1 MREYSSTLLSV
12 QKPSI
17 QIISL
22 IIAFALLVF
31 SSSFSFAQTDE
42 RPQLGFTIAS
52 DSSPITE
59 TTEPSGTPTVTP
71 LPPPVNPINLT
82 LSPITLQLEV
92 NPGETK
98 TGEIKIRNNSTE
110 AEALRVS
117 FATFSFN
124 DATQQIN
131 LNNQSDETF
140 LKWISV
146 DQPEFVVQP
155 SEWSTV
161 NVTFTPPPE
170 ASLGYYFAVIFNRVS
185 EPVEGGTTK
194 ISGAPAVLVLSNVIS
209 PLAKRELQL
218 DSFKVPKVWVE
229 FLPQQ
234 FLLNIRNSGNVHLPP
249 TGNIFIDSRTK
260 KDIAVLSINPAN
272 SLILPNSSREYTVTW
287 SDGFPKWVDETE
299 KDQTILDENGQTK
312 QKLEWN
318 FAEADR
324 FRIGKYTAHLLLVY
338 DNGERDV
345 PIESFVS
352 FWVIPWRISI
362 AVIIIS
368 IFFLLGIRSTVA
380 DVFRSFRRKK

>member
-1 MREYSSTLLSV
+1 L
-12 QKPSI
+12 
-17 QIISL
+17 
-22 IIAFALLVF
+22 
-31 SSSFSFAQTDE
+31 
-42 RPQLGFTIAS
+42 
-52 DSSPITE
+52 ITE

-92 NPGETK
+92 KPGETK

-110 AEALRVS
+110 PEALRVS

-131 LNNQSDETF
+131 LNSQSDETF

>member
-1 MREYSSTLLSV
+1 MQKQSIHIILL
-12 QKPSI
+12 I
-17 QIISL
+17 T
-22 IIAFALLVF
+22 AFALLLLVP
-31 SSSFSFAQTDE
+31 SPSFAQ
-42 RPQLGFTIAS
+42 IAS
-52 DSSPITE
+52 DSSLITE
-59 TTEPSGTPTVTP
+59 TTDPSSTPTVTP
-71 LPPPVNPINLT
+71 VPPPVNPINLT

-110 AEALRVS
+110 PEALRVS

-124 DATQQIN
+124 EATQQIN

-161 NVTFTPPPE
+161 NVTFAPPPE

-194 ISGAPAVLVLSNVIS
+194 IAGAPAVLVLSNVIS

-249 TGNIFIDSRTK
+249 TGNIFIDSGTK

-272 SLILPNSSREYTVTW
+272 SLILPNSSREYTVNW
-287 SDGFPKWVDETE
+287 RDGFPKWVDKTE
-299 KDQTILDENGQTK
+299 KDQPILDENGQTK

-352 FWVIPWRISI
+352 FWVIPWRLFLAI
-362 AVIIIS
+362 ALTFV
-368 IFFLLGIRSTVA
+368 LTMGLGILLFIIVSKLT
-380 DVFRSFRRKK
+380 RKKR

>member
-1 MREYSSTLLSV
+1 M

-17 QIISL
+17 HISSL
-22 IIAFALLVF
+22 LFIIAFFLLSYFPV
-31 SSSFSFAQTDE
+31 FAQVDE
-42 RPQLGFTIAS
+42 RPQAGFTIAS
-52 DSSPITE
+52 DSALITE
-59 TTEPSGTPTVTP
+59 TTELSGTPTVTP
-71 LPPPVNPINLT
+71 LPPPVNAINLT

-92 NPGETK
+92 KPGESK
-98 TGEIKIRNNSTE
+98 SGEIKIRNNSTE
-110 AEALRVS
+110 PEALRVS

-124 DATQQIN
+124 ETTQQIN

-140 LKWISV
+140 LQWISV

-161 NVTFTPPPE
+161 NVTFAPPPE

-185 EPVEGGTTK
+185 EPAEDGTTK
-194 ISGAPAVLVLSNVIS
+194 IAGAPAVLVLNNVIS
-209 PLAKRELQL
+209 PFAKRELQL
-218 DSFKVPKVWVE
+218 DSFKVPKIWVE

-249 TGNIFIDSRTK
+249 TGNIFIDSGTK

-272 SLILPNSSREYTVTW
+272 SLILPDSSREYSVTW
-287 SDGFPKWVDETE
+287 NDGFPKWVAAAE
-299 KDQTILDENGQTK
+299 KDQPVLDENGQPK

-362 AVIIIS
+362 AVIIVS
-368 IFFLLGIRSTVA
+368 IFFLLGIRSTLA
-380 DVFRSFRRKK
+380 GVFRSFKRKK